1 MGTRSNTAN
10 GGRWPNGSWQS
21 MKRWLESEPFDSR
34 ARAPATSTRQELA
47 KKITF
52 LIVSSPGPWS
62 FEHSHCLNWV
72 LVRRR
77 SDRLTAAIA
86 LIISRRPI
94 TDDLSIGSPIK
105 IAELTSPI
113 AGTESKLNDVVIAGK
128 LRATVTNA
136 QNGNAVINGP
146 L

>member
-1 MGTRSNTAN
+1 M
-10 GGRWPNGSWQS
+10 Q
-21 MKRWLESEPFDSR
+21 LD
-34 ARAPATSTRQELA
+34 

-52 LIVSSPGPWS
+52 LIEYSSRRAS
-62 FEHSHCLNWV
+62 LFDHSHCLNWI

-77 SDRLTAAIA
+77 SDKLTAAIA
-86 LIISRRPI
+86 LIINRSPI

-113 AGTESKLNDVVIAGK
+113 AGTESKLNDVVTACK

-136 QNGNAVINGP
+136 QKGNAVINGP